1 MYRDLQKNPKLLIV
15 SDTAMNNL
23 SNDIK
28 VFEPVGR
35 EVENF
40 YKLFSEVTWIGY
52 DYSSDQKR
60 KNMRSLHSDIKVK
73 YIILPKTGGN
83 TFIKKLNIIYKLFP
97 YFLVILTHIKRSDV
111 VHTRAPSMPAFL
123 AIIISF
129 FDRERVYWHKYAG
142 DWETKNA
149 PLFYKLQRYLLKKAT
164 NTHVT
169 INGNWEGQEAH
180 ILSFENPCLTEKEYR
195 KSKAFVQKRS
205 FDGAYN
211 FCFIGNLN
219 DAKGV
224 GRIIEAFKKLNNNKI
239 GTIHFIGDGPKRKDY
254 ERQSR
259 SLPVKFHGYLLREQI
274 QELLPAMHFLLL
286 PSASEGFP
294 KVVAEAASFGVIPIV
309 SSISSLPQ
317 YIQDEENGF
326 LIKEVTS
333 DSLALTIQK
342 VLDFNKNMLKSI
354 SEQSAQ
360 LPKKFTYTYYND
372 RIRNEIL
379 KEIK

>member
-1 MYRDLQKNPKLLIV
+1 MQHHLQRNLLIV
-15 SDTAMNNL
+15 SDTAMTYDQNN
-23 SNDIK
+23 NVIA
-28 VFEPVGR
+28 FEPVIR
-35 EVENF
+35 EIEGF
-40 YKLFSEVTWIGY
+40 AHLFNKITWIGY
-52 DYSSDQKR
+52 NKSDEKHIKQMR
-60 KNMRSLHSDIKVK
+60 KIQNVNIE
-73 YIILPKTGGN
+73 YILLQKTGGR
-83 TFIKKLNIIYKLFP
+83 TFMDKLEILTKMVPYFFLIYKQ
-97 YFLVILTHIKRSDV
+97 INIHEV

-129 FDRERVYWHKYAG
+129 FDRKRVYWHKYAG

-180 ILSFENPCLTEKEYR
+180 ILSFENPCLTEDEY
-195 KSKAFVQKRS
+195 KMSKAFVQKRS

-224 GRIIEAFKKLNNNKI
+224 GRIIEAFKKLNNNRI

-294 KVVAEAASFGVIPIV
+294 KVVAEASSFGVIPIV
-309 SSISSLPQ
+309 SSVSSLPQ

-326 LIKEVTS
+326 LIKEVS
-333 DSLALTIQK
+333 SESLVLTIQK
-342 VLDFNKNMLKSI
+342 VLDLDKSTLKSI
-354 SEQSAQ
+354 SEQSAE

-379 KEIK
+379 KETR